1 MTENN
6 YVLTGIVLEE
16 ETDFT
21 LGDLSRACSVHAEWI
36 ISLVDEGILEPCGE
50 DIQKWRFS
58 GENLK
63 RARAVQRLQQDL
75 GINLPGTALALE
87 LLEEIENLRTK
98 LAASKTQ
105 LENNDQ

>member
-1 MTENN
+1 MSEKS

-36 ISLVDEGILEPCGE
+36 ISLVDEGILEPSGE
-50 DIQKWRFS
+50 DIRNWRFS

-87 LLEEIENLRTK
+87 LLEEIENLRAQ
-98 LAASKTQ
+98 LAASESQ
-105 LENNDQ
+105 QQNSNQ